1 MQNTQV
7 KKRSV
12 GQFLLNYALYIILLA
27 ILVAV
32 SIANPDFLQVNNI
45 MQILKQASTRGILAL
60 GLRRPDR
67 SGRHGPVHRPSAGA
81 CPPRFAPRWCSRS
94 LTPPATICR

>member
-1 MQNTQV
+1 MELQNTQV

-32 SIANPDFLQVNNI
+32 SPLR
-45 MQILKQASTRGILAL
+45 TRT
-60 GLRRPDR
+60 
-67 SGRHGPVHRPSAGA
+67 S
-81 CPPRFAPRWCSRS
+81 CK
-94 LTPPATICR
+94 